1 MLKSGCFYLKM
12 PYGGIKNVVKM
23 KKKCYLC
30 IIKQEESNMDVKKVL
45 FISQEIA
52 PYVPERRLS
61 QIGRILPQGLK
72 ELGAEERTF
81 MPKYDMI
88 AERSNQL
95 HEMIRLSGMNVIIDD
110 TDHPLIIKVATLQ
123 QAHFQVYFIYNEDY
137 FASSRIDE
145 LEMNCS
151 PEDNDERSMFFVRAV
166 IESIRKMRWVPD
178 IIQCTG
184 WISALAPV
192 YIRTLYGDD
201 PSFRDAKIVT
211 ALFDEQNVGPLD
223 ARLSEKM
230 HQDGIPKS
238 ALKPIAGKELSYDE
252 LMAYSLKYS
261 DAIIQCE
268 ADVSEH
274 VLEAAAA
281 LPRLEFVDDDD
292 VNKVAAFYDSLRG

>member
-1 MLKSGCFYLKM
+1 MTIFAFK
-12 PYGGIKNVVKM
+12 IKNN
-23 KKKCYLC
+23 
-30 IIKQEESNMDVKKVL
+30 SNMEVKKIL
-45 FISQEIA
+45 FISQEIE

-61 QIGRILPQGLK
+61 VIGRLLPQGVK
-72 ELGAEERTF
+72 EQGIEERTF
-81 MPKYDMI
+81 MPKYGMI

-137 FASSRIDE
+137 FASNRIDE

-151 PEDNDERSMFFVRAV
+151 PDDNDERSMFFVRAV

-211 ALFDEQNVGPLD
+211 ALFNESIPKALGD
-223 ARLSEKM
+223 RLADKM
-230 HQDGIPKS
+230 HQDGIPKN
-238 ALKPIAGKELSYDE
+238 ALKPINGKELTYED
-252 LMAYSLKYS
+252 LMSYSLHYVDGVIECENDLS
-261 DAIIQCE
+261 PQILDA
-268 ADVSEH
+268 ASS
-274 VLEAAAA
+274 
-281 LPRLEFVDDDD
+281 LPKLQFTGDNDDTTL
-292 VNKVAAFYDSLRG
+292 VTQFYGSLFD

>member
-1 MLKSGCFYLKM
+1 
-12 PYGGIKNVVKM
+12 
-23 KKKCYLC
+23 
-30 IIKQEESNMDVKKVL
+30 MDIKKVL

-61 QIGRILPQGLK
+61 QIGRILPQTIK
-72 ELGAEERTF
+72 EQGIEERTF
-81 MPKYDMI
+81 MPKYGMI

-137 FASSRIDE
+137 FASNRIDD
-145 LEMNCS
+145 LEMNMS

-166 IESIRKMRWVPD
+166 IESIRKMRWTPD

-201 PSFRDAKIVT
+201 PSFRDAKIVS
-211 ALFDEQNVGPLD
+211 ALFNEQIASPINS
-223 ARLSEKM
+223 RLAEKM
-230 HQDGIPKS
+230 HMDGIPKN
-238 ALKPIAGKELSYDE
+238 ALKPIMGKELSLEE
-252 LMAYSLKYS
+252 LMAYSLKYC
-261 DAIIQCE
+261 DATIQCE
-268 ADVSEH
+268 EGISDTILASVADK
-274 VLEAAAA
+274 
-281 LPRLEFVDDDD
+281 PRLQLLEGDDAQQ
-292 VNKVAAFYDSLRG
+292 VKPFYNSLFE

>member
-1 MLKSGCFYLKM
+1 
-12 PYGGIKNVVKM
+12 
-23 KKKCYLC
+23 
-30 IIKQEESNMDVKKVL
+30 MDVKKVL

-61 QIGRILPQGLK
+61 QIGRILPQGIK
-72 ELGAEERTF
+72 EQGIEERTF
-81 MPKYDMI
+81 MPKYGMI

-137 FASSRIDE
+137 FASNRIDE

-151 PEDNDERSMFFVRAV
+151 PQDNDERSMFFVRAV

-211 ALFDEQNVGPLD
+211 ALFNEEIAGPLD
-223 ARLSEKM
+223 ARLAEKM
-230 HQDGIPKS
+230 HMDGVPKT
-238 ALKPIAGKELSYDE
+238 ALKPIMGKELSLDD

-261 DAIIQCE
+261 DAVIECE
-268 ADVSEH
+268 AGVSEA
-274 VLEAAAA
+274 VLASAGQ
-281 LPRLEFVDDDD
+281 LPKLSFIDDDD
-292 VNKVAAFYDSLRG
+292 VNKVTEFYSTL

>member
-1 MLKSGCFYLKM
+1 M
-12 PYGGIKNVVKM
+12 PEN
-23 KKKCYLC
+23 
-30 IIKQEESNMDVKKVL
+30 
-45 FISQEIA
+45 
-52 PYVPERRLS
+52 RLS
-61 QIGRILPQGLK
+61 LVGRILPQGIK
-72 ELGAEERTF
+72 EQGIEERTF
-81 MPKYDMI
+81 MPKYGMI

-110 TDHPLIIKVATLQ
+110 TDHPLIIKVATLI

-211 ALFDEQNVGPLD
+211 ALFNEQIPGPLD
-223 ARLSEKM
+223 PRLGEKM
-230 HQDGIPKS
+230 HQDGIPKN
-238 ALKPIAGKELSYDE
+238 ALKPITGKELTYED

-261 DAIIQCE
+261 DAVIECE
-268 ADVSEH
+268 DGISEK
-274 VLEAAAA
+274 VLEAAAS
-281 LPRLEFVDDDD
+281 LPKLQFVDDEDATR
-292 VNKVAAFYDSLRG
+292 VKAFYESL

>member
-1 MLKSGCFYLKM
+1 M
-12 PYGGIKNVVKM
+12 
-23 KKKCYLC
+23 
-30 IIKQEESNMDVKKVL
+30 EVKKVL

-61 QIGRILPQGLK
+61 TVGRLLPQGIK
-72 ELGAEERTF
+72 EQGIEERTF
-81 MPKYDMI
+81 MPKYGMI

-145 LEMNCS
+145 LEMNCT
-151 PEDNDERSMFFVRAV
+151 PEDNDERSIFFVRAV

-192 YIRTLYGDD
+192 YIRALYGDD
-201 PSFRDAKIVT
+201 PSFRESKIVT
-211 ALFDEQNVGPLD
+211 ALFNDQLPGPLD

-230 HQDGIPKS
+230 HMDGIPKN
-238 ALKPIAGKELSYDE
+238 ALKPIAGMELGYEE

-261 DAIIQCE
+261 DAVIACE
-268 ADVSEH
+268 PGISAG
-274 VLEAAAA
+274 VLEAASS
-281 LPRLEFVDDDD
+281 LPCLEFMGEDDM
-292 VNKVAAFYDSLRG
+292 VRVKEFYESLFA

>member
-1 MLKSGCFYLKM
+1 
-12 PYGGIKNVVKM
+12 
-23 KKKCYLC
+23 
-30 IIKQEESNMDVKKVL
+30 MDVKKVL

-61 QIGRILPQGLK
+61 QIGRILPQGVK
-72 ELGAEERTF
+72 EQGIEERTF
-81 MPKYDMI
+81 MPKYGMI

-123 QAHFQVYFIYNEDY
+123 PAHFQVYFIYNEDY

-211 ALFDEQNVGPLD
+211 ALFNEQFEGSLD
-223 ARLSEKM
+223 ARLAEKM
-230 HQDGIPKS
+230 HMDGIPKN
-238 ALKPIAGKELSYDE
+238 ALKPINGKELDYES
-252 LMAYSLKYS
+252 LMAYSLKYA
-261 DAIIQCE
+261 DAVIECE
-268 ADVSEH
+268 EGVSEK

-281 LPRLEFVDDDD
+281 LPKLQFIDDDD
-292 VNKVAAFYDSLRG
+292 TSKVRDFYASL

>member
-1 MLKSGCFYLKM
+1 
-12 PYGGIKNVVKM
+12 
-23 KKKCYLC
+23 
-30 IIKQEESNMDVKKVL
+30 MDVKKVL

-61 QIGRILPQGLK
+61 QIGRILPQGIK
-72 ELGAEERTF
+72 EQGAEERTF
-81 MPKYDMI
+81 MPKYGMI

-137 FASSRIDE
+137 FASNRIDE

-151 PEDNDERSMFFVRAV
+151 PDDNDERSMFFVRAI

-192 YIRTLYGDD
+192 YIRTKYGDD

-211 ALFDEQNVGPLD
+211 ALFNEQIPTPLD
-223 ARLSEKM
+223 ARLAEKM
-230 HQDGIPKS
+230 HQDGVPKS
-238 ALKPIAGKELSYDE
+238 ALKPIMGKSLDYDD
-252 LMAYSLKYS
+252 LMAYSLKYT
-261 DAIIQCE
+261 DAVIECE
-268 ADVSEH
+268 AGVSEK
-274 VLEAAAA
+274 VLDAASS
-281 LPRLEFVDDDD
+281 LPKLQFIDDDD
-292 VNKVAAFYDSLRG
+292 VNKVKEFYASL

>member
-1 MLKSGCFYLKM
+1 
-12 PYGGIKNVVKM
+12 
-23 KKKCYLC
+23 
-30 IIKQEESNMDVKKVL
+30 MDVKKVL
-45 FISQEIA
+45 FISQEIE

-61 QIGRILPQGLK
+61 VVGRLLPQGIK
-72 ELGAEERTF
+72 EQGVEERTF
-81 MPKYDMI
+81 MPKYGMI

-110 TDHPLIIKVATLQ
+110 TDHPLIIKVATLI

-151 PEDNDERSMFFVRAV
+151 PHDNDERSMFFVRAI

-201 PSFRDAKIVT
+201 PSFRDAKIVS
-211 ALFDEQNVGPLD
+211 ALFNESIPAPLD
-223 ARLSEKM
+223 ARLAEKM
-230 HQDGIPKS
+230 RQDGVPKS
-238 ALKPIAGKELSYDE
+238 ALKPIVGKELTYEE
-252 LMAYSLKYS
+252 LMAYSLQYS
-261 DAIIQCE
+261 DAVIECE
-268 ADVSEH
+268 EGVSQQ
-274 VLEAAAA
+274 VLDAAAE
-281 LPRLEFVDDDD
+281 LPHLRFIEDDD
-292 VNKVAAFYDSLRG
+292 VVKVKAFYDSLLD

>member
-1 MLKSGCFYLKM
+1 M
-12 PYGGIKNVVKM
+12 
-23 KKKCYLC
+23 
-30 IIKQEESNMDVKKVL
+30 EVKKVL

-61 QIGRILPQGLK
+61 QVGRIFPQGIK
-72 ELGAEERTF
+72 EQGIEERTF
-81 MPKYDMI
+81 MPKYGMI

-137 FASSRIDE
+137 FASNRIDE

-151 PEDNDERSMFFVRAV
+151 PHDNDERSMFFVRAV

-211 ALFDEQNVGPLD
+211 ALFNEQIAGPLD
-223 ARLSEKM
+223 ERLSEKM
-230 HQDGIPKS
+230 HMDGIPKN
-238 ALKPIAGKELSYDE
+238 ALKPIAGKELTYDE

-261 DAIIQCE
+261 DAVIQCE
-268 ADVSEH
+268 DGVSDGI
-274 VLEAAAA
+274 LEAASG
-281 LPRLEFVDDDD
+281 LPQLQFIDDDD
-292 VNKVAAFYDSLRG
+292 VNKVKEFYASLRD

>member
-1 MLKSGCFYLKM
+1 MLKRVVFYLKKADKDSK
-12 PYGGIKNVVKM
+12 YDVKM
-23 KKKCYLC
+23 EKNCYLC
-30 IIKQEESNMDVKKVL
+30 IKFTTESNMDVKKVL

-61 QIGRILPQGLK
+61 QIGRIFPQGIK
-72 ELGAEERTF
+72 EQGIEERTF
-81 MPKYDMI
+81 MPKYGMI

-137 FASSRIDE
+137 FASNRIDDM
-145 LEMNCS
+145 EMNCS
-151 PEDNDERSMFFVRAV
+151 PSDNDERSMFFVRAV

-211 ALFDEQNVGPLD
+211 ALFNESIPSPLD

-230 HQDGIPKS
+230 HQDGIPKN
-238 ALKPIAGKELSYDE
+238 ALKPIAGKELTYDE

-261 DAIIQCE
+261 DAVIKCE
-268 ADVSEH
+268 DGVSDA
-274 VLEAAAA
+274 VIEAAGS
-281 LPRLEFVDDDD
+281 LPCLAFANDDD
-292 VNKVAAFYDSLRG
+292 VNKVKEFYASL

>member
-1 MLKSGCFYLKM
+1 
-12 PYGGIKNVVKM
+12 
-23 KKKCYLC
+23 
-30 IIKQEESNMDVKKVL
+30 MDVKKVL

-52 PYVPERRLS
+52 PYVPENRLS
-61 QIGRILPQGLK
+61 LVGRILPQGIK
-72 ELGAEERTF
+72 EQGIEERTF
-81 MPKYDMI
+81 MPKYGMI

-110 TDHPLIIKVATLQ
+110 TDHPLIIKVATLI

-211 ALFDEQNVGPLD
+211 ALFNEQIPGPLD
-223 ARLSEKM
+223 PRLGEKM
-230 HQDGIPKS
+230 HQDGIPKN
-238 ALKPIAGKELSYDE
+238 ALKPITGKELTYED

-261 DAIIQCE
+261 DAVIECE
-268 ADVSEH
+268 DGISEK
-274 VLEAAAA
+274 VLEAAAS
-281 LPRLEFVDDDD
+281 LPKLQFVDDEDATR
-292 VNKVAAFYDSLRG
+292 VKAFYESL

>member
-1 MLKSGCFYLKM
+1 M
-12 PYGGIKNVVKM
+12 PEN
-23 KKKCYLC
+23 
-30 IIKQEESNMDVKKVL
+30 
-45 FISQEIA
+45 
-52 PYVPERRLS
+52 RLS
-61 QIGRILPQGLK
+61 LMGRILPQGIK
-72 ELGAEERTF
+72 EQGIEERTF
-81 MPKYDMI
+81 MPKYGMI

-110 TDHPLIIKVATLQ
+110 TDHPLIIKVATLV

-137 FASSRIDE
+137 FASNRIDD
-145 LEMNCS
+145 LEMNLS
-151 PEDNDERSMFFVRAV
+151 PQDNDERSMFFVRAV

-211 ALFDEQNVGPLD
+211 ALFNDSIPTALD

-230 HQDGIPKS
+230 HQDGIPKN
-238 ALKPIAGKELSYDE
+238 ALKPIAGKELTYDD

-261 DAIIQCE
+261 DAVIECQE
-268 ADVSEH
+268 GVSEK
-274 VLEAAAA
+274 VLEAAGS
-281 LPRLEFVDDDD
+281 LPRLQFTEGEDAS
-292 VNKVAAFYDSLRG
+292 KVVAFYESL

>member
-1 MLKSGCFYLKM
+1 
-12 PYGGIKNVVKM
+12 
-23 KKKCYLC
+23 
-30 IIKQEESNMDVKKVL
+30 MDVKKVL

-61 QIGRILPQGLK
+61 QIGRILPQGIK
-72 ELGAEERTF
+72 EKGMEERTF
-81 MPKYDMI
+81 MPKYGMI

-137 FASSRIDE
+137 FASNRIDE

-211 ALFDEQNVGPLD
+211 ALFNEQIAGPLD
-223 ARLSEKM
+223 ARLAEKM
-230 HQDGIPKS
+230 RQDGIPKS
-238 ALKPIAGKELSYDE
+238 VLKPINGKELTLDE
-252 LMAYSLKYS
+252 LMAFSIKYS
-261 DAIIQCE
+261 DAVIECE
-268 ADVSEH
+268 QGVNDT
-274 VLEAAAA
+274 VLEAIGE
-281 LPRLEFVDDDD
+281 LPRLQFIDDDD
-292 VNKVAAFYDSLRG
+292 ANKVIDFYASL

>member
-1 MLKSGCFYLKM
+1 
-12 PYGGIKNVVKM
+12 
-23 KKKCYLC
+23 
-30 IIKQEESNMDVKKVL
+30 MDVKKVL
-45 FISQEIA
+45 FISQEIE
-52 PYVPERRLS
+52 PYVPMRRLS
-61 QIGRILPQGLK
+61 EIGRLLPQGIK
-72 ELGAEERTF
+72 EQGIEERTF
-81 MPKYDMI
+81 MPKYGMI

-137 FASSRIDE
+137 FASNRIDE

-151 PEDNDERSMFFVRAV
+151 PDDNDERSMFFVRAV
-166 IESIRKMRWVPD
+166 IESIRKMRWIPD

-211 ALFDEQNVGPLD
+211 ALFNETIPAPLGD
-223 ARLSEKM
+223 RLSEKM

-238 ALKPIAGKELSYDE
+238 ALKPIAGKELTHDM
-252 LMAYSLKYS
+252 LMAYSLRYA
-261 DAIIQCE
+261 DAVIECE
-268 ADVSEH
+268 EGVSET
-274 VLEAAAA
+274 VLEAAAK
-281 LPRLEFVDDDD
+281 LPHLPFIGEDD
-292 VNKVAAFYDSLRG
+292 VTKVTDFYSSLFD

>member
-1 MLKSGCFYLKM
+1 
-12 PYGGIKNVVKM
+12 
-23 KKKCYLC
+23 
-30 IIKQEESNMDVKKVL
+30 MDVKKVL

-52 PYVPERRLS
+52 PYVPENRLS
-61 QIGRILPQGLK
+61 LIGRILPQGIK
-72 ELGAEERTF
+72 EQGIEERTF
-81 MPKYDMI
+81 MPKYGMI

-137 FASSRIDE
+137 FASNRIDE

-211 ALFDEQNVGPLD
+211 ALFNDSIPTALD

-230 HQDGIPKS
+230 HQDGIPKN
-238 ALKPIAGKELSYDE
+238 ALKPIAGKELTYDD

-261 DAIIQCE
+261 DAVIACQDGISDTILN
-268 ADVSEH
+268 AVGS
-274 VLEAAAA
+274 
-281 LPRLEFVDDDD
+281 LPTLLFTDDEDTA
-292 VNKVAAFYDSLRG
+292 KVKAFYESL

>member
-1 MLKSGCFYLKM
+1 
-12 PYGGIKNVVKM
+12 
-23 KKKCYLC
+23 
-30 IIKQEESNMDVKKVL
+30 MDVKKVL

-61 QIGRILPQGLK
+61 QIGRILPQGIK
-72 ELGAEERTF
+72 EQGIEERTF
-81 MPKYDMI
+81 MPKYGMI

-137 FASSRIDE
+137 FASNRIDE

-151 PEDNDERSMFFVRAV
+151 PGDNDERSMFFVRAV

-211 ALFDEQNVGPLD
+211 ALFHEEFGAPLD
-223 ARLSEKM
+223 ARLAEKM
-230 HQDGIPKS
+230 HMDGVPKS
-238 ALKPIAGKELSYDE
+238 ALKPINGKELTYDE
-252 LMAYSLKYS
+252 LMAYSLKYT
-261 DAIIQCE
+261 DAVIACE
-268 ADVSEH
+268 DGLSEAVLAATAD
-274 VLEAAAA
+274 
-281 LPRLEFVDDDD
+281 LPKLDFIDDDD
-292 VNKVAAFYDSLRG
+292 VNKVKEFYASL

>member
-1 MLKSGCFYLKM
+1 
-12 PYGGIKNVVKM
+12 
-23 KKKCYLC
+23 
-30 IIKQEESNMDVKKVL
+30 MDVKKVL

-61 QIGRILPQGLK
+61 QIGRILPQGIK
-72 ELGAEERTF
+72 EHGIEERTF
-81 MPKYDMI
+81 MPKYGMI

-137 FASSRIDE
+137 FASNRIDD

-151 PEDNDERSMFFVRAV
+151 TQDNDERSMFFVRAV

-192 YIRTLYGDD
+192 YIRNLYGDD
-201 PSFRDAKIVT
+201 PSFRDARIVT
-211 ALFDEQNVGPLD
+211 ALFNEQLPAPLD
-223 ARLSEKM
+223 VRLSEKM
-230 HQDGIPKS
+230 SQDGLPKS
-238 ALKPIAGKELSYDE
+238 ALKPIAGKELTYED

-261 DAIIQCE
+261 DAIISCE
-268 ADVSEH
+268 DGVDEK
-274 VLEAAAA
+274 VLAAAGS
-281 LPRLEFVDDDD
+281 LPHLQFVGDDD
-292 VNKVAAFYDSLRG
+292 VDKVKQFYCSLFD

>member
-1 MLKSGCFYLKM
+1 
-12 PYGGIKNVVKM
+12 
-23 KKKCYLC
+23 
-30 IIKQEESNMDVKKVL
+30 
-45 FISQEIA
+45 
-52 PYVPERRLS
+52 
-61 QIGRILPQGLK
+61 
-72 ELGAEERTF
+72 
-81 MPKYDMI
+81 MPKYGMI

-151 PEDNDERSMFFVRAV
+151 PADNDERSMFFVRAV

-211 ALFDEQNVGPLD
+211 SLFNESIPMPLGD
-223 ARLSEKM
+223 RLAEKM
-230 HQDGIPKS
+230 HQDGIPKN
-238 ALKPIAGKELSYDE
+238 ALKPIAGKELTYEE
-252 LMAYSLKYS
+252 LMAYSLKYA
-261 DAIIQCE
+261 DAVIECE
-268 ADVSEH
+268 EGVNQQ
-274 VLEAAAA
+274 VLEAAGT
-281 LPRLEFVDDDD
+281 LPRMQFFNDDD
-292 VNKVAAFYDSLRG
+292 VLKVKDFYASLFD

>member
-1 MLKSGCFYLKM
+1 
-12 PYGGIKNVVKM
+12 
-23 KKKCYLC
+23 
-30 IIKQEESNMDVKKVL
+30 MDVKKVL

-52 PYVPERRLS
+52 PYVPERRVS
-61 QIGRILPQGLK
+61 QIGRLFPQGIK
-72 ELGAEERTF
+72 EQGIEERTF
-81 MPKYDMI
+81 MPKYGMI

-95 HEMIRLSGMNVIIDD
+95 HEMIRLSGMKVIIDD

-211 ALFDEQNVGPLD
+211 ALFNEQIMAPLD
-223 ARLSEKM
+223 ARIAEKIHM
-230 HQDGIPKS
+230 DGVPKN
-238 ALKPIAGKELSYDE
+238 ALKPIAGKELTYED
-252 LMAYSLKYS
+252 LMAYSLKYA
-261 DAIIQCE
+261 DAVIECE
-268 ADVSEH
+268 AGVSPA
-274 VLEAAAA
+274 VLEAAGS
-281 LPRLEFVDDDD
+281 LPKLQFIDDDD
-292 VNKVAAFYDSLRG
+292 VTKVKDFYTSLFD

>member
-1 MLKSGCFYLKM
+1 MGLKWEKM
-12 PYGGIKNVVKM
+12 TIFAFKIKNN
-23 KKKCYLC
+23 
-30 IIKQEESNMDVKKVL
+30 SNMEVKKIL
-45 FISQEIA
+45 FISQEIE

-61 QIGRILPQGLK
+61 VIGRLLPQGVK
-72 ELGAEERTF
+72 EQGIEERTF
-81 MPKYDMI
+81 MPKYGMI

-137 FASSRIDE
+137 FASNRIDE

-151 PEDNDERSMFFVRAV
+151 PDDNDERSMFFVRAV

-211 ALFDEQNVGPLD
+211 ALFNESIPKALGD
-223 ARLSEKM
+223 RLADKM
-230 HQDGIPKS
+230 HQDGIPKN
-238 ALKPIAGKELSYDE
+238 ALKPINGKELTYED
-252 LMAYSLKYS
+252 LMSYSLHYVDGVIECES
-261 DAIIQCE
+261 DLSPQIL
-268 ADVSEH
+268 D
-274 VLEAAAA
+274 AASS
-281 LPRLEFVDDDD
+281 LPKLQFTGDNDDTTL
-292 VNKVAAFYDSLRG
+292 VTQFYGSLFD

>member
-1 MLKSGCFYLKM
+1 
-12 PYGGIKNVVKM
+12 
-23 KKKCYLC
+23 
-30 IIKQEESNMDVKKVL
+30 MDVKKIL
-45 FISQEIA
+45 FISQEIE

-61 QIGRILPQGLK
+61 QIGRLLPQGIK
-72 ELGAEERTF
+72 EQGIEERTF
-81 MPKYDMI
+81 MPKYGMI

-166 IESIRKMRWVPD
+166 IESLRKMRWVPD

-211 ALFDEQNVGPLD
+211 ALFNESIPAPLG
-223 ARLSEKM
+223 ARLAEKM
-230 HQDGIPKS
+230 HQDGIPKN
-238 ALKPIAGKELSYDE
+238 ALKPINGKELTYE
-252 LMAYSLKYS
+252 ALMSYSLKYA
-261 DAIIQCE
+261 DGIIECE
-268 ADVSEH
+268 EGVNEQ
-274 VLEAAAA
+274 VLEAAAE
-281 LPRLEFVDDDD
+281 LPKLQFIDDDD
-292 VNKVAAFYDSLRG
+292 VTRVTQFYGSLFD

>member
-1 MLKSGCFYLKM
+1 
-12 PYGGIKNVVKM
+12 
-23 KKKCYLC
+23 
-30 IIKQEESNMDVKKVL
+30 MDVKKVL

-61 QIGRILPQGLK
+61 TMGRLLPQGIK
-72 ELGAEERTF
+72 EQGIEERTF
-81 MPKYDMI
+81 MPKYGMI

-145 LEMNCS
+145 LEMNCN
-151 PEDNDERSMFFVRAV
+151 PGDNDERSMFFVRAV

-201 PSFRDAKIVT
+201 PSFREAKIVT
-211 ALFDEQNVGPLD
+211 ALFNDQLPGPLD

-230 HQDGIPKS
+230 HMDGIPKN
-238 ALKPIAGKELSYDE
+238 ALKPIAGKELDYDA
-252 LMAYSLKYS
+252 LMAYSLKYA
-261 DAIIQCE
+261 DAVIACE
-268 ADVSEH
+268 PDISAG
-274 VLEAAAA
+274 VLEAASS
-281 LPRLEFVDDDD
+281 LPCLQLTDDD
-292 VNKVAAFYDSLRG
+292 VTPVKDFYASLFDE

>member
-1 MLKSGCFYLKM
+1 M
-12 PYGGIKNVVKM
+12 
-23 KKKCYLC
+23 
-30 IIKQEESNMDVKKVL
+30 EVKKVL

-61 QIGRILPQGLK
+61 QIGRILPQGIK
-72 ELGAEERTF
+72 EQGIEERTF
-81 MPKYDMI
+81 MPKYGMI

-137 FASSRIDE
+137 FASNRIDE

-151 PEDNDERSMFFVRAV
+151 PQDNDERSMFFVRAV

-211 ALFDEQNVGPLD
+211 ALFNEDIAAPLN
-223 ARLSEKM
+223 ARLGEKM
-230 HQDGIPKS
+230 HMDGIPKT
-238 ALKPIAGKELSYDE
+238 ALKPINGKQLTYDE

-261 DAIIQCE
+261 DAVIECE
-268 ADVSEH
+268 EGVSEA
-274 VLEAAAA
+274 VLAAAA
-281 LPRLEFVDDDD
+281 DMPRLQFIGDDD
-292 VNKVAAFYDSLRG
+292 VNKVKDFYASL

>member
-1 MLKSGCFYLKM
+1 MTDRER
-12 PYGGIKNVVKM
+12 KNSAKM
-23 KKKCYLC
+23 KKNCYLC
-30 IIKQEESNMDVKKVL
+30 IYSRRENKMDVKKVL

-61 QIGRILPQGLK
+61 QIGRILPQGIK
-72 ELGAEERTF
+72 EQGIEERTF
-81 MPKYDMI
+81 MPKYGMI

-151 PEDNDERSMFFVRAV
+151 IEDNDERSMFFVRAV

-211 ALFDEQNVGPLD
+211 ALFNEQLPAPLD
-223 ARLSEKM
+223 VRLSEKM
-230 HQDGIPKS
+230 RQDGLPKS
-238 ALKPIAGKELSYDE
+238 ALKAIAGKELSYDE

-261 DAIIQCE
+261 DAVITCE
-268 ADVSEH
+268 PGVSDT
-274 VLEAAAA
+274 VLEAAAS
-281 LPRLEFVDDDD
+281 LPKLEFVDDDLD
-292 VNKVAAFYDSLRG
+292 GVNKVTQFYSSLFD

>member
-1 MLKSGCFYLKM
+1 
-12 PYGGIKNVVKM
+12 
-23 KKKCYLC
+23 
-30 IIKQEESNMDVKKVL
+30 MDVKKVL

-52 PYVPERRLS
+52 PYVPERRLF
-61 QIGRILPQGLK
+61 QIGRILPQGIK
-72 ELGAEERTF
+72 EQGVEERTF
-81 MPKYDMI
+81 MPKYGMI

-137 FASSRIDE
+137 FASNRIDE

-211 ALFDEQNVGPLD
+211 ALFHEEFDAPLN
-223 ARLSEKM
+223 ARLGEKM
-230 HQDGIPKS
+230 HMDGVPKS
-238 ALKPIAGKELSYDE
+238 ALKPITGKELTYDD
-252 LMAYSLKYS
+252 LMAYSLKYT
-261 DAIIQCE
+261 DAVIECE
-268 ADVSEH
+268 DGLSEAVLAASAD
-274 VLEAAAA
+274 
-281 LPRLEFVDDDD
+281 LPKLNFIGDDD
-292 VNKVAAFYDSLRG
+292 VNKVKEFYASL

>member
-1 MLKSGCFYLKM
+1 
-12 PYGGIKNVVKM
+12 
-23 KKKCYLC
+23 
-30 IIKQEESNMDVKKVL
+30 MDVKKVL

-61 QIGRILPQGLK
+61 QIGRILPQAIK
-72 ELGAEERTF
+72 ENGIEERTF
-81 MPKYDMI
+81 MPKYGMI

-137 FASSRIDE
+137 FASNRIDE

-211 ALFDEQNVGPLD
+211 ALFNEQLAGPLAD
-223 ARLSEKM
+223 RLSEKM
-230 HQDGIPKS
+230 HMDGIPKN
-238 ALKPIAGKELSYDE
+238 ALKPIAGKTLNYDE

-261 DAIIQCE
+261 DAVIQCE
-268 ADVSEH
+268 DRVSEH
-274 VLEAAAA
+274 VLEAASS
-281 LPRLEFVDDDD
+281 LPRLEFIDDDD
-292 VNKVAAFYDSLRG
+292 VNKVIEFYSSLD

>member
-1 MLKSGCFYLKM
+1 M
-12 PYGGIKNVVKM
+12 
-23 KKKCYLC
+23 
-30 IIKQEESNMDVKKVL
+30 EVKKIL
-45 FISQEIA
+45 FISQEIE

-61 QIGRILPQGLK
+61 VIGRLFPQGAK
-72 ELGAEERTF
+72 EQGIEERTF
-81 MPKYDMI
+81 MPKYGMI

-137 FASSRIDE
+137 FASNRIDE

-151 PEDNDERSMFFVRAV
+151 PSDNDERSMFFVRAV

-192 YIRTLYGDD
+192 YIRTIYGDD

-211 ALFDEQNVGPLD
+211 ALFNEEGVLPLD

-230 HQDGIPKS
+230 HMDGIPKN
-238 ALKPIAGKELSYDE
+238 ALKPIAGKELSYQE

-261 DAIIQCE
+261 DAVIECE
-268 ADVSEH
+268 SGIDEQ
-274 VLEAAAA
+274 VLEAASS
-281 LPRLEFVDDDD
+281 LPKLQFINDDD
-292 VNKVAAFYDSLRG
+292 VNKVTEFYASLDS

>member
-1 MLKSGCFYLKM
+1 
-12 PYGGIKNVVKM
+12 
-23 KKKCYLC
+23 
-30 IIKQEESNMDVKKVL
+30 MDVKKVL

-61 QIGRILPQGLK
+61 QVGRILPQGIK
-72 ELGAEERTF
+72 EQGMEERTF
-81 MPKYDMI
+81 MPKYGMI

-137 FASSRIDE
+137 FASNRIDE

-192 YIRTLYGDD
+192 YIRNLYGDD

-211 ALFDEQNVGPLD
+211 ALFNEQIARPLD
-223 ARLSEKM
+223 ARLADKM
-230 HQDGIPKS
+230 RQDGIPKS
-238 ALKPIAGKELSYDE
+238 VLKPISGKELTLDE
-252 LMAYSLKYS
+252 LMAFSLKYS
-261 DAIIQCE
+261 DAVIECE
-268 ADVSEH
+268 QGVSEA
-274 VLEAAAA
+274 VLEAVGE
-281 LPRLEFVDDDD
+281 LPRLQFIDDDD
-292 VNKVAAFYDSLRG
+292 ASKVTEFYASL

>member
-1 MLKSGCFYLKM
+1 
-12 PYGGIKNVVKM
+12 
-23 KKKCYLC
+23 
-30 IIKQEESNMDVKKVL
+30 MDVKKVL

-52 PYVPERRLS
+52 PYVPETRLS
-61 QIGRILPQGLK
+61 LIGRIFPQDIK
-72 ELGAEERTF
+72 EQGIEERTF
-81 MPKYDMI
+81 MPKYGMI

-137 FASSRIDE
+137 FASNRIDD

-151 PEDNDERSMFFVRAV
+151 PDENDERSMFFVRAV

-211 ALFDEQNVGPLD
+211 ALFNEQIAAPLD

-230 HQDGIPKS
+230 HQDGIPKN
-238 ALKPIAGKELSYDE
+238 ALKPIAGKELTYES

-261 DAIIQCE
+261 DAVIQCDT
-268 ADVSEH
+268 DVPEPVLAAVGDLPMLDFSEGED
-274 VLEAAAA
+274 VL
-281 LPRLEFVDDDD
+281 RVKD
-292 VNKVAAFYDSLRG
+292 FYSSL

>member
-1 MLKSGCFYLKM
+1 M
-12 PYGGIKNVVKM
+12 PEN
-23 KKKCYLC
+23 
-30 IIKQEESNMDVKKVL
+30 
-45 FISQEIA
+45 
-52 PYVPERRLS
+52 RLS
-61 QIGRILPQGLK
+61 LMGRILPQGIK
-72 ELGAEERTF
+72 EQGIEERTF
-81 MPKYDMI
+81 MPKYGMI

-110 TDHPLIIKVATLQ
+110 TDHPLIIKVATLV

-137 FASSRIDE
+137 FASNRIDD
-145 LEMNCS
+145 LEMNLS
-151 PEDNDERSMFFVRAV
+151 PQDNDERSMFFVRAV

-211 ALFDEQNVGPLD
+211 ALFNDSIPTALD

-230 HQDGIPKS
+230 HQDGIPKN
-238 ALKPIAGKELSYDE
+238 ALKPIAGKELTYDD

-261 DAIIQCE
+261 DAVIECQE
-268 ADVSEH
+268 GVSEK
-274 VLEAAAA
+274 VLEAAGS
-281 LPRLEFVDDDD
+281 LPRLQFTEGEDAS
-292 VNKVAAFYDSLRG
+292 KVVSFYESL

>member
-1 MLKSGCFYLKM
+1 
-12 PYGGIKNVVKM
+12 
-23 KKKCYLC
+23 
-30 IIKQEESNMDVKKVL
+30 MDVKKVL

-61 QIGRILPQGLK
+61 QIGRILPQGIK
-72 ELGAEERTF
+72 EQGIEERTF
-81 MPKYDMI
+81 MPKYGMI

-151 PEDNDERSMFFVRAV
+151 TQDNDERSMFFVRAV

-211 ALFDEQNVGPLD
+211 ALFNEQIPAQLD
-223 ARLSEKM
+223 SRLSEKM
-230 HQDGIPKS
+230 HMDGVPKN
-238 ALKPIAGKELSYDE
+238 ALKPIAGKELDFDE
-252 LMAYSLKYS
+252 LMALSLKYS
-261 DAIIQCE
+261 DAVIQCE
-268 ADVSEH
+268 PNVSDKI
-274 VLEAAAA
+274 LEAASN
-281 LPRLEFVDDDD
+281 LPKLDFSDDDD
-292 VNKVAAFYDSLRG
+292 VMKVKEFYASL

>member
-1 MLKSGCFYLKM
+1 
-12 PYGGIKNVVKM
+12 
-23 KKKCYLC
+23 
-30 IIKQEESNMDVKKVL
+30 
-45 FISQEIA
+45 
-52 PYVPERRLS
+52 
-61 QIGRILPQGLK
+61 
-72 ELGAEERTF
+72 
-81 MPKYDMI
+81 MI

-137 FASSRIDE
+137 FASNRIDE

-151 PEDNDERSMFFVRAV
+151 PQDNDERSMFFVRAV

-211 ALFDEQNVGPLD
+211 ALFNEQIAAPLD
-223 ARLSEKM
+223 ARMAEKIHM
-230 HQDGIPKS
+230 DGVPKS
-238 ALKPIAGKELSYDE
+238 ALKPIAGKELTYEE
-252 LMAYSLKYS
+252 LMAYSLKYA
-261 DAIIQCE
+261 DAVIECE
-268 ADVSEH
+268 ADVSPK
-274 VLEAAAA
+274 VLEAASS
-281 LPRLEFVDDDD
+281 LPKLQFIDDDD
-292 VNKVAAFYDSLRG
+292 VMKVKDFYASLFD